1 VGSSFDFDFV
11 DTYTHSVVGNGGG
24 TTGSYASYVVLG
36 SENRQGVFTPYTDG
50 GKFDF
55 VIGFNDSSRVDADYD
70 DLVVGFKATPA
81 VPEPASS
88 LAMLVGLAA
97 VGLRLGARRRAI

>member
-1 VGSSFDFDFV
+1 MGTSFNFDFV
-11 DTYTHSVVGNGGG
+11 DTTTHSVVGNGGG
-24 TTGSYASYVVLG
+24 LTGSYASYVVLG
-36 SENRQGVFTPYTDG
+36 SENNRGVFTPYTDG

-97 VGLRLGARRRAI
+97 FGLRLASRRRAL